1 MALEVQRS
9 RVAGCVL
16 LRHFVVPVAP
26 WFAWPIMALYI
37 RQGPLTGL
45 LTMAVHGVVL
55 AGIYSIL
62 QFMGRLP
69 FYVDLDYQVLKQH
82 PQLQDLVMRYPQ
94 VPWDLL
100 GQVCAALGW
109 LRLLW
114 ILLAQVFRPPETRTI
129 GQLSNLELKAGAMLT
144 DVNEA

>member
-26 WFAWPIMALYI
+26 WFAWPIMALYL

-69 FYVDLDYQVLKQH
+69 FYVDLDYQVLRH
-82 PQLQDLVMRYPQ
+82 HGQLLELLMRYPL
-94 VPWDLL
+94 PWDLL
-100 GQVCAALGW
+100 GQLLAAVGW
-109 LRLLW
+109 LRVLW
-114 ILLAQVFRPPETRTI
+114 ILLAQIFRPPETRTI
-129 GQLSNLELKAGAMLT
+129 GQLSNLELKAIDPHGLA
-144 DVNEA
+144 